1 MSLWKLKLGVET
13 NCHFS
18 QSFFLG
24 AIMNMKFDDDL
35 AELLKQK
42 MEEALKQRG
51 KVNILIAGKTGVG
64 KSTLINAVFQGN
76 LAETGDGQPVTQ
88 TTREITKDGIPLSIF
103 DTRGLEISEY
113 KNTVQELER
122 LVQDKRRSEDPN
134 QHIHIAWVCVMEGS
148 RRVEDAEIK
157 LVEMLDKYIPVV
169 GVITKSVS
177 DIGFRQIVQDLLP
190 QTRNV
195 VRVRAKETVFDDGYT
210 MPAMGLDNLVD
221 LTMTLVPEAQK
232 NALAAAQKVNLKL
245 KQQRAHSVVVGAAL
259 SAGGA
264 GAVPLPFSDALAII
278 PIQIS
283 MLAGISA
290 VWGLPISTAFLGTL
304 VSGAITGSAGTLVG
318 RAAAGALLK
327 LIPGFGSTA
336 GGVISAGVAS
346 TLTVAFGEAYITA
359 LYMLTKDDPNRIP
372 TAEEIRDEFMRQLK
386 SVKKEPAAG

>member
-1 MSLWKLKLGVET
+1 MSVKLE
-13 NCHFS
+13 NDF
-18 QSFFLG
+18 
-24 AIMNMKFDDDL
+24 

-42 MEEALKQRG
+42 LEEALKQRG
-51 KVNILIAGKTGVG
+51 KVNIVVAGKTGVG
-64 KSTLINAVFQGN
+64 KSTLVNAVFQGN
-76 LAETGDGQPVTQ
+76 LAETGDGRPVTK
-88 TTREITKDGIPLSIF
+88 TTREIKKEGIPLSIF

-113 KNTVQELER
+113 KNTLQELEK
-122 LVQDKRRSEDPN
+122 LIQDKRTSEDPN
-134 QHIHIAWVCVMEGS
+134 QHIHIAWVCVMEDS

-177 DIGFRQIVQDLLP
+177 DNGFRQTVQELLP

-210 MPAMGLDNLVD
+210 MPAMGLDNLVE
-221 LTMTLVPEAQK
+221 LTMTLVPETQR
-232 NALAAAQKVNLKL
+232 NALAAAQKVSINHKL
-245 KQQRAHSVVVGAAL
+245 QRAHTVVGGAAL
-259 SAGGA
+259 TAGGA

-290 VWGLPISTAFLGTL
+290 VWGLPTSTAFMGTL

-318 RAAAGALLK
+318 RATAGALLK
-327 LIPGFGSTA
+327 LIPGIGSTA
-336 GGVISAGVAS
+336 GGAISAGVAS
-346 TLTVAFGEAYITA
+346 TLTIAFGEAYITA
-359 LYMLTKDDPNRIP
+359 LYVLTKDDPNRIP

-386 SVKKEPAAG
+386 SPKKEPAAGQAFASSSSSANSLLS